1 MKIYFSQV
9 SEDDL
14 DISGEDGLFRHRGSY
29 YYHGIE
35 IGTNAG
41 GMDEFTIF
49 DGCNRMVPL
58 SVDSL
63 DELIEG
69 LQRVK
74 EYLDRINQGKEA
86 AEMLDSDKEEC
97 VAGWF

>member
-1 MKIYFSQV
+1 MKIYFSQAN
-9 SEDDL
+9 EDDL
-14 DISGEDGLFRHRGSY
+14 SFGEDGMFRHRGNY
-29 YYHGIE
+29 YYNGIE

-49 DGCNRMVPL
+49 DGCDRMVPL

-69 LQRVK
+69 LQRLK
-74 EYLDRINQGKEA
+74 DYLDRINQGKEA
-86 AEMLDSDKEEC
+86 VELLESDKEEC

>member
-14 DISGEDGLFRHRGSY
+14 DINGEDGSFRHRGSY

-69 LQRVK
+69 LQRLK